1 MQDQITGLT
10 YGLGRRHWLSSA
22 SCEVSYCDACVVAT
36 ELGTRRLCSL
46 FYLLCYVALLK
57 ILPIM
62 LKLMLNIY
70 LLCSNYAQYLYLSSH
85 VFLVNLHFMGKQ

>member
-1 MQDQITGLT
+1 MIDNVCCLCVSV
-10 YGLGRRHWLSSA
+10 RESSCSGA
-22 SCEVSYCDACVVAT
+22 VLY
-36 ELGTRRLCSL
+36 LGTRQLCSL
-46 FYLLCYVALLK
+46 FYLLCYAALLK

-70 LLCSNYAQYLYLSSH
+70 LLCSNYAQYLYFSSH